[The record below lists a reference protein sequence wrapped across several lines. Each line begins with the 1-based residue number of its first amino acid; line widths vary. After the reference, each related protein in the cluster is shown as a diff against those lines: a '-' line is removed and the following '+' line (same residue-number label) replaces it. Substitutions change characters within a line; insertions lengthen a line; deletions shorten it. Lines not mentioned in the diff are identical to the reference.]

1 MAKNWARLTEDM
13 AMQYG
18 CSSSKGQALVT
29 ISQLCKQADAG
40 ICEYSKV
47 GGKVGIYGSIPSCIE
62 NGSDFSQGAMR
73 GRLVGLASAYP
84 GLCVAL
90 TTHDLNSFSIPS
102 IGALITEIRMA

>member
-1 MAKNWARLTEDM
+1 MENNWARLTEEM

-29 ISQLCKQADAG
+29 ISQLCKKADEG

-47 GGKVGIYGSIPSCIE
+47 GDKIGIYGSIPSCIE
-62 NGSDFSQGAMR
+62 NGSDFSQEAMC
-73 GRLVGLASAYP
+73 GRLVGLSSAYP
-84 GLCVAL
+84 GLCIAL
-90 TTHDLNSFSIPS
+90 TTHDLNSFNIPS